1 MKYLFLRKNIF
12 AKRIITCL
20 TYQPETTDN
29 RFIKNTFKSVFRKVD
44 SMTAED
50 CSHFDQVRQQNRRT
64 VRNLMRGCARI
75 GKAELAAQS
84 GLSFPTISALLNDM
98 LETKEALL
106 LADTAS
112 HGGRPAEQFALNPL
126 FQTALCAYIEDHVLH
141 IQIYDVFGSS
151 LHDERQDFSEI
162 QTPEWLC
169 DLIAKAAA
177 PYPGLS
183 VICLGVPGVVQ
194 DGRVSYIP
202 DYPDLQD
209 ADLKSYM
216 EAKLGVPVY
225 IENDVNVFVLA
236 ERDKWPNLIH
246 IFYGANCP
254 GAGILIDGTLL
265 RGAAGG
271 AGELECLPFEH
282 EGETVSFG
290 TKLSLVN
297 RRRLSEVKRLQ
308 LLSAVAGALTGAV
321 CFLNPSDA
329 ALSGFGLRPEDLSII
344 QKEIEKFIPHGRC
357 PKLHIVDDVDSLY
370 MKGLLEFAMDYW
382 KAR

>member
-1 MKYLFLRKNIF
+1 
-12 AKRIITCL
+12 
-20 TYQPETTDN
+20 
-29 RFIKNTFKSVFRKVD
+29 
-44 SMTAED
+44 MTVED

-98 LETKEALL
+98 LQTKEALL

-112 HGGRPAEQFALNPL
+112 HGGRPAEQFALNPV
-126 FQTALCAYIEDHVLH
+126 FQTAVCAYIEDHVLH
-141 IQIYDVFGSS
+141 IQVYDVFGSS

-169 DLIAKAAA
+169 ELIAKSAAS
-177 PYPGLS
+177 YPGLS

-216 EAKLGVPVY
+216 ETTLGVPVY

-236 ERDKWPNLIH
+236 EREKWPNLIH

-254 GAGILIDGTLL
+254 GAGILMNGTLL
-265 RGAAGG
+265 RGATGC

-282 EGETVSFG
+282 EGEMVSFG

>member
-1 MKYLFLRKNIF
+1 M
-12 AKRIITCL
+12 
-20 TYQPETTDN
+20 
-29 RFIKNTFKSVFRKVD
+29 FRKVD
-44 SMTAED
+44 FMTSED

-64 VRNLMRGCARI
+64 VRNLMRGCAKI
-75 GKAELAAQS
+75 GKAELAAAS
-84 GLSFPTISALLNDM
+84 GLSFPTISALLADM
-98 LETKEALL
+98 LETKEVLL
-106 LADTAS
+106 LRDTAS

-141 IQIYDVFGSS
+141 IQVYDVFGTSR
-151 LHDERQDFSEI
+151 HDERQDFSEI
-162 QTPEWLC
+162 QTPERLC
-169 DLIAKAAA
+169 DLLSRATA

-183 VICLGVPGVVQ
+183 VVCLGIPGVVQ
-194 DGRVSYIP
+194 GGHVSYIP
-202 DYPDLQD
+202 DYPDLHD
-209 ADLKSYM
+209 CDLRSYLG
-216 EAKLGVPVY
+216 AKFDVPVY

-236 ERDKWPNLIH
+236 EREKWPNLVH

-254 GAGILIDGTLL
+254 GAGILINGSLL
-265 RGAAGG
+265 RGANGC

-282 EGETVSFG
+282 EGEPVSFG

-308 LLSAVAGALTGAV
+308 LLSAVAEALTGAI
-321 CFLNPSDA
+321 CFLNPADA
-329 ALSGFGLRPEDLSII
+329 ALSGFGLRPEDLSVI
-344 QKEIEKFIPHGRC
+344 QKEVEKFIPHGRC